1 MRKILSVDD
10 DDAILR
16 CFQRALD
23 GRGYKV
29 FVTTDPA
36 EVSKILEEHELDLV
50 MLDIHMPKKDGFEI
64 FQELKRQKKKLP
76 VLFVTAY
83 PKSFSMEDQKVLEL
97 WQNEFADGNTDVLY
111 KPFKLERLF
120 EKVESLIGP
129 PAEDGE

>member
-29 FVTTDPA
+29 FITTDPA
-36 EVSKILEEHELDLV
+36 EVSKILEENELDLV
-50 MLDIHMPKKDGFEI
+50 MLDIHMPKKNGFEI
-64 FQELKRQKKKLP
+64 FQELKRKYQKLP

-83 PKSFSMEDQKVLEL
+83 PKSFSMEDQEILEL

-120 EKVESLIGP
+120 EKVEGLIGP
-129 PAEDGE
+129 PTEEEA

>member
-29 FVTTDPA
+29 FITTDPA
-36 EVSKILEEHELDLV
+36 EISKILEEHELDLV
-50 MLDIHMPKKDGFEI
+50 MLDIHMPKKNGFEI

-120 EKVESLIGP
+120 EKVEGLIGP
-129 PAEDGE
+129 PTEDGE

>member
-29 FVTTDPA
+29 FITTDPA
-36 EVSKILEEHELDLV
+36 EVSQILEQNELDLV
-50 MLDIHMPKKDGFEI
+50 MLDIHMPKKNGFEI
-64 FQELKRQKKKLP
+64 FQELKRKYQKLP

-83 PKSFSMEDQKVLEL
+83 PKSFSMEDQEILEL

-120 EKVESLIGP
+120 EKVEGLIGP
-129 PAEDGE
+129 PTEEEA